1 MSDFLKEFTLE
12 IGESADTAFV
22 RKNGVYQDGTTPF
35 YRDVDGKLWAITG
48 HSHMG
53 QIGMFCGTTVDNMEF
68 LYPIST
74 NFAVGH
80 ADYAF
85 NNIRYPEGVKARGS
99 VWPMGLYICPKTHR
113 FFSFFHN
120 ESGWNGKGTAYD
132 SFGLCNTPKYDSDF
146 RHIGLMHSDDEGRNW
161 TFDRW
166 VLTGETVG
174 FTDRYSPEGDK
185 VIGQSGDSICL
196 GSGDFSFFANPNDDY
211 LYLIYNQAVVNL
223 KEGYWESCHAYIA
236 RTRKREDGIMGDFVK
251 YYEGEFCEPGNFGK
265 ESPIIENAWHT
276 RFVYLKKYDLYVAS
290 YTGLNV
296 GQKGVSICKDYMELR
311 TSKDFIHW
319 SEPVSFEKDGK
330 KYGNH
335 YCALVPT
342 DDKNPI
348 TVIEEDDFA
357 ILLNHNGTDVTKN
370 DAKFV
375 KR

>member
-53 QIGMFCGTTVDNMEF
+53 QIGMFCGTTADNMVF

-85 NNIRYPEGVKARGS
+85 NSIRYPEGVKARGS

-146 RHIGLMHSDDEGRNW
+146 RHIGLMHSDDEGRSW

-166 VLTGETVG
+166 VLTA
-174 FTDRYSPEGDK
+174 DNIDH
-185 VIGQSGDSICL
+185 L
-196 GSGDFSFFANPNDDY
+196 
-211 LYLIYNQAVVNL
+211 
-223 KEGYWESCHAYIA
+223 
-236 RTRKREDGIMGDFVK
+236 
-251 YYEGEFCEPGNFGK
+251 
-265 ESPIIENAWHT
+265 
-276 RFVYLKKYDLYVAS
+276 
-290 YTGLNV
+290 
-296 GQKGVSICKDYMELR
+296 
-311 TSKDFIHW
+311 
-319 SEPVSFEKDGK
+319 
-330 KYGNH
+330 
-335 YCALVPT
+335 
-342 DDKNPI
+342 
-348 TVIEEDDFA
+348 
-357 ILLNHNGTDVTKN
+357 
-370 DAKFV
+370 
-375 KR
+375 